1 MPEVVVSRLNLQL
14 RVDVMKL
21 NIVDGSTVSLSDE
34 VFERDYN
41 EALVHQAVITYMAGG
56 RSGTKAQKT
65 RSDVS
70 GGGAK
75 PWRQK
80 GTGRARAGTSRGPIW
95 RKGGVTFAARPR
107 NHSKKLNKKMYRVAI
122 SSIFSELIRADSL
135 VVVKDF
141 AVSKPST
148 KGMVARL
155 DDLSVSDVLLVGVEI
170 DTNTSL
176 SVRNI
181 PNCDVVAVGSLD
193 PVGLVTADKVVITEA
208 AIKKVEEW
216 LS

>member
-1 MPEVVVSRLNLQL
+1 
-14 RVDVMKL
+14 MK
-21 NIVDGSTVSLSDE
+21 IKSVDGKSITLDDS
-34 VFERDYN
+34 VFAKDYN
-41 EALVHQAVITYMAGG
+41 ETLVHQAVVAYMAAG

-107 NHSKKLNKKMYRVAI
+107 DYSQKLNKKMYRAAMC
-122 SSIFSELIRADSL
+122 SIFSELVRSESLLIVDDFGVNDS
-135 VVVKDF
+135 KTKSM
-141 AVSKPST
+141 VSQ
-148 KGMVARL
+148 
-155 DDLSVSDVLLVGVEI
+155 LSKFDTNNALLVADEEDSNV
-170 DTNTSL
+170 TL

-181 PNCDVVAVGSLD
+181 PNCEALLVSGLNPVSLVAH
-193 PVGLVTADKVVITEA
+193 DKVIMTSA
-208 AIKKVEEW
+208 AVTKVQEW